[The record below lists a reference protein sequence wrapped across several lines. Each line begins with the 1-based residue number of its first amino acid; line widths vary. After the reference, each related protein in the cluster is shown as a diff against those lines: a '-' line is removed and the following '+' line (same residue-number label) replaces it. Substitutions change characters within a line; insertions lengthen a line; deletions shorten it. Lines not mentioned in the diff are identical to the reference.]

1 MKGTIIAWLWLS
13 SMFMFG
19 TTNGFSSRRLKDDKW
34 DYPTVTFTTAKRS
47 NYAHFIE
54 KLRDHLGRGKDE
66 RHGITV
72 LPNPHTVP
80 VTQRFL
86 LVQLSNPRG
95 HSITIALDVTNV
107 YVVGY
112 RVGNQSYLFQNAPSE
127 ASFYLFQD
135 TTRFSIG
142 FESNYDALEAVAGQ
156 HRDSINL
163 GTKTPLGRAISLLY
177 NSSGTTSSSQQA
189 TSLMVCIQIIS
200 EATRFKHVQ
209 LGVPWGKLRWVIYH
223 KRSGKPDAMMLSL
236 ENNWEALSAAVQQA
250 NEAGEFS
257 DNRIIQLQRED
268 DSIINV
274 TRVNGPLVIN
284 LAFLLYVCRDPSS
297 SPRKLDAVVL
307 PNDVGGDEV
316 CSHDPEATVHIAGR
330 DGQCVEVRN
339 GDYSDGNQVQLWPCH
354 MNTKP
359 NQIWTLKSDGTIR
372 SKDKCLTVSE
382 YLPAKPVMIY
392 DCNSYNDTE
401 AAHWQLLDDRS
412 IVNPKSGLVLTA
424 TSRYG
429 GTALAVDFNIHAA
442 SQAWLPTNNPQP
454 YLTYILGVADLCLR
468 VVNESVQLGSQ
479 CDRKWA
485 LYADSTIRPDQNTE
499 NCLSYVPSAQQRED
513 NVNLDSCSQSSNAQ
527 RWVFMNDGSIRN
539 LYYKQVLQASGNNPN
554 FRLVRA
560 STFTGNLN
568 QKWLALL

>member
-1 MKGTIIAWLWLS
+1 
-13 SMFMFG
+13 MFMFG
-19 TTNGFSSRRLKDDKW
+19 TTNGFSLRRLKDDKW

-72 LPNPHTVP
+72 LPNPNTVP

-142 FESNYDALEAVAGQ
+142 FESNYDALEAVAGNF
-156 HRDSINL
+156 SY
-163 GTKTPLGRAISLLY
+163 GLY
-177 NSSGTTSSSQQA
+177 PDNIRSNPIQA
-189 TSLMVCIQIIS
+189 CPVRSAV
-200 EATRFKHVQ
+200 
-209 LGVPWGKLRWVIYH
+209 GKAAVGDFH

-257 DNRIIQLQRED
+257 NNRIIQLQRED

-359 NQIWTLKSDGTIR
+359 NQIWTLKSDGKIR

-468 VVNESVQLGSQ
+468 VVNESVRLGSQ